1 MVRRKFINTN
11 GLRLYAFFTTV
22 PIGSPSTILHK
33 FPGVSMSNT
42 TMGRSCSF
50 HMVKAVRSITLSLRS
65 YTSSKV
71 IVENFV
77 AVGSFSGSAV

>member
-42 TMGRSCSF
+42 TMGRF
-50 HMVKAVRSITLSLRS
+50 VLFAHGEGGQVHHFELTVV
-65 YTSSKV
+65 YF
-71 IVENFV
+71 VE
-77 AVGSFSGSAV
+77 S